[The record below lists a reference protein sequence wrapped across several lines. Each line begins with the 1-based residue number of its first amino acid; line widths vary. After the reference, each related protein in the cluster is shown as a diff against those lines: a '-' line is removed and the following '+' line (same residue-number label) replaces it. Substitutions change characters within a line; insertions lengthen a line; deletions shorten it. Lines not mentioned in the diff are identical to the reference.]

1 MIVEGKKIVKI
12 EFTFSSSS
20 TGVLTVDNGTY
31 SNGVW
36 TGESNCVT
44 FTGTTAA
51 TYITNMVVTY
61 VADSEGV
68 FANSM
73 NPELSINEQPA
84 IVPYTGGNVE
94 VVISTRFITEN
105 ITATENVDWITNV
118 VVAAN
123 KLTFTVAESGETK
136 MRNADIVL
144 SANGA
149 AATVTVNQAAKPSE
163 GGDTGAGTHY
173 VKVTS
178 APADW
183 SGTYLIVYENS
194 STVGYVFKSNDV
206 TSKTNYTTNTAIS
219 SGEIEATTDL
229 KNYAV
234 VVESYSTGYSIKS
247 VGSSMYL
254 EGKGSGSNGTNA
266 FASPTKVTEF
276 TFNAD
281 GTVSIVNNT
290 NHFVFNTQGYMRF
303 YKSGTAAGSAY
314 KKMCLYKLN

>member
-1 MIVEGKKIVKI
+1 
-12 EFTFSSSS
+12 
-20 TGVLTVDNGTY
+20 
-31 SNGVW
+31 
-36 TGESNCVT
+36 
-44 FTGTTAA
+44 
-51 TYITNMVVTY
+51 MVVTY
-61 VADSEGV
+61 KPDSDGV

-73 NPELSINEQPA
+73 NPELNVKTQPD
-84 IVPYTGGNVE
+84 IVPYTGGNIEVE
-94 VVISTRFITEN
+94 ISTRFITEN
-105 ITATENVDWITNV
+105 ITSTENVDWITNV

-149 AATVTVNQAAKPSE
+149 TATVTVNQAAKPSE

-206 TSKTNYTTNTAIS
+206 TSKNNYTTNTAIS

-303 YKSGTAAGSAY
+303 YKAATASGSSY